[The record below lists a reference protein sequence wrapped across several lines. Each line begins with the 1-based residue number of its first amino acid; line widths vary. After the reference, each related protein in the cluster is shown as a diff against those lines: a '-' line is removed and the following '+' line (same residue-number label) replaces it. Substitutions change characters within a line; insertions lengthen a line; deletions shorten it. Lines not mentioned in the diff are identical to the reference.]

1 MKRAL
6 IYHAYHIGREEIEN
20 AENAITFVRYDSRLG
35 YEPSMEYM
43 ADESHIR
50 EKIAATEK
58 VLAEELAEYL

>member
-1 MKRAL
+1 MRR
-6 IYHAYHIGREEIEN
+6 IGREEIEN